1 MTGDPAGPL
10 HHRRRGAGPVLVLQ
24 HGFLGSG
31 ACFEPQIEAFAGSH
45 DVIAADLPG
54 FAGSAGRG
62 YPGSVEG
69 LAAALV
75 ALLDSLGVERF
86 ALLGH
91 SLGGLVAQQVALDH
105 GARVERLV
113 LYGTSS
119 RGAMPN
125 RHESFEQSIARLEA
139 EGVAATAERIAKTW
153 FVEGEAAAF
162 YPAALAIARETP
174 KETLIA
180 CLRSLPDWD
189 VTEQL
194 PALRMPT
201 LVIHGERDR
210 SYSRA
215 EALALVEAIEGAAF
229 WSAPGCA
236 HNAHLEQPAPFNR
249 ALGRFL
255 SGDAPPPESSGSSPA

>member
-1 MTGDPAGPL
+1 MSGPL
-10 HHRRRGAGPVLVLQ
+10 HYRRRGAGPVLVLQ

-31 ACFEPQIEAFAGSH
+31 ACFAPQIEAFAESH

-69 LAAALV
+69 LAAALL
-75 ALLDSLGVERF
+75 ALLDDLGVGRF
-86 ALLGH
+86 ALVGH
-91 SLGGLVAQQVALDH
+91 SLGGLVALQAALDH
-105 GARVERLV
+105 RERVERLV

-119 RGAMPN
+119 RGAMPS
-125 RHESFEQSIARLEA
+125 RHESFEASIARLEA
-139 EGVAATAERIAKTW
+139 EGVAATAARIAKTW

-162 YPAALAIARETP
+162 YPQALAIARETP

-189 VTEQL
+189 VTARL
-194 PALRMPT
+194 PALRLPT
-201 LVIHGERDR
+201 LVIHGEKDR

-229 WSAPGCA
+229 RSVPGCA
-236 HNAHLEQPAPFNR
+236 HNAHLEQPALFNR
-249 ALGRFL
+249 ALAGFL
-255 SGDAPPPESSGSSPA
+255 SGDAPPPAGSGSSPA